1 MKINIKR
8 IERLEVEN
16 VYNGDCLLTSFAFGM
31 RVEAII
37 EFDSGNRA
45 EVDFEF
51 PKATDFSFAE
61 AERMIRKELS
71 DESDN
76 NEGPVSIAEAA
87 ANLAEAAQ
95 PGDVDTSRLKTGLA
109 EGLKKYVGALEAAAR
124 KGKH

>member
-1 MKINIKR
+1 MKINIRR

-51 PKATDFSFAE
+51 PKTTDFSFAE

-76 NEGPVSIAEAA
+76 SEGPVSIAEAA

-95 PGDVDTSRLKTGLA
+95 PGDIDTSRLKTGLA

>member
-1 MKINIKR
+1 M
-8 IERLEVEN
+8 EVEN

-51 PKATDFSFAE
+51 PKAIDFSFAE

-95 PGDVDTSRLKTGLA
+95 SEDDVDTSRLKTGLA
-109 EGLKKYVGALEAAAR
+109 EGFKKYVGALDAAAR
-124 KGKH
+124 KRKH

>member
-1 MKINIKR
+1 MKINIRR

-31 RVEAII
+31 KVEAII
-37 EFDSGNRA
+37 EFDSGNRS

-76 NEGPVSIAEAA
+76 SEGPVSIAEAA

-95 PGDVDTSRLKTGLA
+95 PGDIDTSRLKTGLA